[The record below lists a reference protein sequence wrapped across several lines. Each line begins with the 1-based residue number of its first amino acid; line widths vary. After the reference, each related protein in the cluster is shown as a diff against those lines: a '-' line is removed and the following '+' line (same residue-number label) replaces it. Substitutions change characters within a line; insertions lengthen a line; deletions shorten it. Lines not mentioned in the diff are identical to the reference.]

1 MNKILEALSG
11 LLPKDKV
18 AELTA
23 AVNEMTTDM
32 KAELDAEYNT
42 KLEEAYAE
50 LSQQMDEAEKTAEQ
64 GYQEAYGI
72 IQDLRNRLETQ
83 RVEFEKALEEG
94 YEEAYQMLQTE
105 KSKNGDVEH
114 DLYEEFENHLKQ
126 MKGYMVDKIDEYL
139 EAKTVELREQIRRE
153 VMNDPRTMEHKIALE
168 HIVETCAGY
177 LTDQEHT
184 LATGKRLS
192 ETAKKVEELQGQVKL
207 LEARHIRVSTENN
220 RLNEQLRQAGEMITE
235 SKKTATKT
243 GQKERIDEAKK
254 VQGRGERVTEGVKV
268 IGEHNEPSARKTN
281 KKPADMSLV
290 KDMTAEQ
297 LHEAQRLAGVLVDEE

>member
-18 AELTA
+18 NELTA
-23 AVNEMTTDM
+23 AVSEMTDEM
-32 KAELDAEYNT
+32 KKEMDAEYNT
-42 KLEEAYAE
+42 KLEEAYGE
-50 LSQQMDEAEKTAEQ
+50 LTQQLEEAEKTAEQ
-64 GYQEAYGI
+64 GYQEAHGI

-94 YEEAYQMLQTE
+94 YEEAYQMLQGV
-105 KSKNGDVEH
+105 KSENGNIEH
-114 DLYEEFENHLKQ
+114 DLYEEFENRLKE

-139 EAKTVELREQIRRE
+139 EAKTTELREQVRRE
-153 VMNDPRTMEHKIALE
+153 VMNDPRMMEQKIALE

-184 LATGKRLS
+184 LATGARLQ
-192 ETAKKVEELQGQVKL
+192 ERVKKVEELQGQVKL

-235 SKKTATKT
+235 SRAATTKR
-243 GQKERIDEAKK
+243 GQKERIDETKK
-254 VQGRGERVTEGVKV
+254 VQGRGEQVIGENVKV
-268 IGEHNEPSARKTN
+268 IGEHQGNVRTKT
-281 KKPADMSLV
+281 KKSADMSLV
-290 KDMTAEQ
+290 KDMTVEQ
-297 LHEAQRLAGVLVDEE
+297 LHEAQKLAGVLVDED